1 MLVREGSH
9 RVQRLTD
16 RVILVA
22 GAGAIGGELAR
33 RYASEGACVM
43 IGDIEMDSASAVAET
58 IAGEGGIA
66 LATQLDGSQEASIA
80 AAVERCCKS
89 FGGLDGLHVNFAFF
103 EDNDVD
109 FGVMELPLP
118 IFDRVIDVNLR
129 GSFLCTRHAL
139 PRIIARGGG
148 AILYTSSIAAYIAGP
163 QRVGYAMSKSAVLA
177 LMRHVAARHGCD
189 GIRAN
194 AIAPG
199 YIVRPGQENVFTPE
213 MIERAVGKAMIKSRI
228 GAPDDI
234 ASLSAL
240 LMSDEGAYITGQSI
254 AVDGGVTFRP

>member
-1 MLVREGSH
+1 MK
-9 RVQRLTD
+9 RLKD
-16 RVILVA
+16 RIILVA

-33 RYASEGACVM
+33 RYAREGASVM
-43 IGDIEMDSASAVAET
+43 IGDIDVEAAHAVARQ
-58 IAGEGGIA
+58 IAGEGGRA
-66 LATQLDGSQEASIA
+66 EVVPLDGGEEESIA
-80 AAVERCCKS
+80 AAVARCRET

-109 FGVMELPLP
+109 EGVMELPLA
-118 IFDRVIDVNLR
+118 IFDRVVQVNMR
-129 GSFLCTRHAL
+129 GYFLCTRHAL
-139 PRIIARGGG
+139 PELIARGGG

-177 LMRHVAARHGCD
+177 LMRHVAARHGRD
-189 GIRAN
+189 GVRAN

-199 YIVRPGQENVFTPE
+199 YIKRPDQEDVFTPE
-213 MIERAVGKAMIKSRI
+213 MIERATERAMIKSRI
-228 GAPDDI
+228 GEPQDI

-240 LMSDEGAYITGQSI
+240 LMSNEGAFITGQSI

>member
-1 MLVREGSH
+1 MK
-9 RVQRLTD
+9 RLKD

-33 RYASEGACVM
+33 RYAREGASVV
-43 IGDIEMDSASAVAET
+43 IGDVDVEGARAVAGL
-58 IAGEGGIA
+58 IAGEGGRA
-66 LATQLDGSQEASIA
+66 VAVPLDGGEEESIA
-80 AAVERCCKS
+80 AAVARCRED
-89 FGGLDGLHVNFAFF
+89 FGGLDGLHVNFALF

-109 FGVMELPLP
+109 EGVMELPLAV
-118 IFDRVIDVNLR
+118 FDKVMQVNMR
-129 GSFLCTRHAL
+129 GYFLCTRHAL
-139 PRIIARGGG
+139 PELLARGGG

-177 LMRHVAARHGCD
+177 LMRHVAARHGTD
-189 GIRAN
+189 GVRAN

-199 YIVRPGQENVFTPE
+199 YIKRPDQEDVFTPD
-213 MIERAVGKAMIKSRI
+213 MIERAAARAMIKSRI
-228 GAPDDI
+228 GEPQDV

-240 LMSDEGAYITGQSI
+240 LMSDEGAFITGQSI